1 MWWRTKGLFDSESG
15 KQLHVGVVF
24 IDVAPVSCYDVLGCL
39 CVDVLEWSEVQLP
52 VRSLLHSVFDIPCS
66 IFLYFDIPTRSD
78 QRCVISFQTFID
90 TGMPCSIFPILILA
104 IFSPGYRM

>member
-52 VRSLLHSVFDIPCS
+52 VRSLLHSVFDISCS
-66 IFLYFDIPTRSD
+66 IFL
-78 QRCVISFQTFID
+78 
-90 TGMPCSIFPILILA
+90 CSIFRRGRISAVLFRSRLLSIQGCRVPY
-104 IFSPGYRM
+104 FPF